1 MPTDRSAL
9 LAQTG
14 RALGAAEMF
23 LAAGRARLV
32 VRVAPEGDV
41 EAARFATEQLAAH
54 ALAWMASYVEALR
67 QMVRWARGLEEAKK
81 FGEIEQLILLAAF
94 GEYLAQLPGGSS
106 RAEDYIDTSLLDEIK
121 REGFATQMQLKYHM
135 R

>member
-1 MPTDRSAL
+1 MPTERTAL

-41 EAARFATEQLAAH
+41 EAERFATEQLAAH
-54 ALAWMASYVEALR
+54 ALAWMAS
-67 QMVRWARGLEEAKK
+67 
-81 FGEIEQLILLAAF
+81 
-94 GEYLAQLPGGSS
+94 
-106 RAEDYIDTSLLDEIK
+106 
-121 REGFATQMQLKYHM
+121 
-135 R
+135 